1 MISINRR
8 QLLTG
13 MLASGASALPLAA
26 GHATTL
32 DNASAQPN
40 PVLGVGGIH
49 HTAIRTRDWDRT
61 LKFYHEVLGFRTK
74 LAWQE
79 VLGSMDERLGADASR
94 PRNQRWAYL
103 DSGDGTC
110 VEVFEDANFSPP
122 PSGTDPTNTAGS
134 PIVHVGIR
142 TSRLDHVWGN
152 ARAFGCPVGDGPTA
166 YTLHTTSGQG
176 PIVVRLCFIQGPSGE
191 WIELIEH
198 AP

>member
-1 MISINRR
+1 MISITRR
-8 QLLTG
+8 QVIAGTLAGGMTG
-13 MLASGASALPLAA
+13 LSLADAQGAALPRNTAPA
-26 GHATTL
+26 
-32 DNASAQPN
+32 NRM
-40 PVLGVGGIH
+40 LGAGGIH

-61 LKFYHEVLGFRTK
+61 LAFYEQVLGFHVK

-110 VEVFEDANFSPP
+110 IEVFEDANFNPP
-122 PSGTDPTNTAGS
+122 PAGTDPTNTPGS

-142 TSRLDHVWGN
+142 TARLDHVWAA
-152 ARAFGCPVGDGPTA
+152 ARSFGGGLGDGPTA

-176 PIVVRLCFIQGPSGE
+176 PIVVRLAFVQGPSGE
-191 WIELIEH
+191 WIELIEN

>member
-1 MISINRR
+1 MKRR

-13 MLASGASALPLAA
+13 MLAVTSASPLVKAQD
-26 GHATTL
+26 TTVRKTTT
-32 DNASAQPN
+32 N
-40 PVLGVGGIH
+40 PVLGIGGIH
-49 HTAIRTRDWDRT
+49 HVAIRTRDWERT
-61 LKFYHEVLGFRTK
+61 LKFYQAVLGFRVK

-79 VLGSMDERLGADASR
+79 VLGSMDERLGAKSSR

-110 VEVFEDANFSPP
+110 IEVFEDANFNVPAP
-122 PSGTDPTNTAGS
+122 GTDPTNTPGS

-142 TSRLDHVWGN
+142 TSRLDYVWE
-152 ARAFGCPVGDGPTA
+152 AAQAFGGNLGDGPTA

-176 PIVVRLCFIQGPSGE
+176 PLVVRLCFIQGPSGE
-191 WIELIEH
+191 WIELIEN

>member
-1 MISINRR
+1 MFSLNRR
-8 QLLTG
+8 KLLTG
-13 MLASGASALPLAA
+13 MLVSGATAA
-26 GHATTL
+26 PMADVYAATLRATPTQT
-32 DNASAQPN
+32 NS
-40 PVLGVGGIH
+40 VLGAGGMH

-61 LKFYHEVLGFRTK
+61 LMFYQQVLGFHVK

-103 DSGDGTC
+103 ASGDETC
-110 VEVFEDANFSPP
+110 IEVFEDANFNPP
-122 PSGTDPTNTAGS
+122 PPGTDPTNTPGS

-142 TSRLDHVWGN
+142 TSRLDHVWET
-152 ARAFGCPVGDGPTA
+152 ARAFGAKLGDGPTA

-191 WIELIEH
+191 WIELIEN